1 MLLSFSM
8 TTLLTRLDTSDISLT
23 LSEVLVVEPGT
34 YFLIRVTLDNRVE
47 LDYVK
52 IIVKLKTFDIKLKTK

>member
-23 LSEVLVVEPGT
+23 LSIVLVVEPGT
-34 YFLIRVTLDNRVE
+34 YFLIRVTSEKRVE

-52 IIVKLKTFDIKLKTK
+52 ILNKFKTKF

>member
-23 LSEVLVVEPGT
+23 LSVVLVVEPGI
-34 YFLIRVTLDNRVE
+34 YFFIRVTSEKRVE

-52 IIVKLKTFDIKLKTK
+52 ILNKFKTKF